1 MRHFALGGGRRP
13 ADGRAEGRLN
23 DVYAK
28 NQAAHDS
35 GQRAADRLAQ
45 VHGAGELHAALLA
58 LLLPRG
64 SRRAARAW
72 AIETADMPGRAG
84 LREHAASLSSAA
96 RLPWFERLL
105 SRMALQP
112 LAAKQALLKALRR
125 IMVARGVVRPI
136 DRLHWLAMRRGLG
149 EVRPVTARTESGG
162 DVAGWLETDVLA
174 LAVYTAFLS
183 RMVAEDLADEGAAK
197 RWYEGVMQHWQPHS
211 GAPPYEAP
219 DAENV
224 FEALGR
230 LQTLSWMQR
239 PVVLR
244 SWVAAAL
251 KANGGVRLGD
261 AAADALRMTCTLLD
275 TPMPPELAGHF
286 IVLPHDAK

>member
-1 MRHFALGGGRRP
+1 L
-13 ADGRAEGRLN
+13 D

-28 NQAAHDS
+28 NQAVHDPEQ
-35 GQRAADRLAQ
+35 GAADRLSR
-45 VHGAGELHAALLA
+45 VHGTSELHAALLA

-84 LREHAASLSSAA
+84 LREHAASLSGAA

-105 SRMALQP
+105 ARMALQP
-112 LAAKQALLKALRR
+112 IAARQGLLKAMRR
-125 IMVARGVVRPI
+125 IMGARGVVRPI

-149 EVRPVTARTESGG
+149 EVPSMKARPESGG
-162 DVAGWLETDVLA
+162 DIAEWLETDLLA

-183 RMVAEDLADEGAAK
+183 RMVAEDLSDEGAAQ
-197 RWYEGVMQHWQPHS
+197 RWYESVMEQWQPHS
-211 GAPPYEAP
+211 GAPPFDAP
-219 DAENV
+219 DSENV
-224 FEALGR
+224 FEALAR

-239 PVVLR
+239 PVVIR

-261 AAADALRMTCTLLD
+261 SAADALRLTCILLD
-275 TPMPPELAGHF
+275 TPMPPELAHHY
-286 IVLPHDAK
+286 IVLPDDPK

>member
-1 MRHFALGGGRRP
+1 M
-13 ADGRAEGRLN
+13 N

-28 NQAAHDS
+28 NQAAHDPE
-35 GQRAADRLAQ
+35 QIAAHRLAQ

-72 AIETADMPGRAG
+72 AIETADTPSRAG
-84 LREHAASLSSAA
+84 LREQAASLSGAA
-96 RLPWFERLL
+96 RLPWFDRLL
-105 SRMALQP
+105 ARMALQP
-112 LAAKQALLKALRR
+112 IAARQQLLKAMRR
-125 IMVARGVVRPI
+125 IMGARGVVRPI

-149 EVRPVTARTESGG
+149 EVPPLGARPEASA
-162 DVAGWLETDVLA
+162 DVSEWLETDVLA

-183 RMVAEDLADEGAAK
+183 RMVAEDLEDDSTAQ
-197 RWYEGVMQHWQPHS
+197 RWYESVMEQWQPHS
-211 GAPPYEAP
+211 GAPPFDAP

-224 FEALGR
+224 FEALAR

-239 PVVLR
+239 PVVIR

-261 AAADALRMTCTLLD
+261 AAADALRLTCTLLD
-275 TPMPPELAGHF
+275 TPMPPELERHYV
-286 IVLPHDAK
+286 VLPADTPSK